1 MKIIELW
8 KDKFCSECD
17 GLENKSCCDLDGD
30 LIDEQIKIC
39 IQANPNLL
47 KKLKEVIQEEV

>member
-8 KDKFCSECD
+8 KDRFCSECD